1 LSTQSTGPGEPMNRK
16 QSTNRTV
23 RREVMHILGAQDWQ
37 SQWAE
42 YKTAQPASK
51 LIAPLFSALFS
62 IHPEV
67 HWHAVTCMGDLGQD
81 LATHGLQTLRVIMR
95 RFMWSLNDESGG
107 IGWGAPEAMGELMA
121 QNTPLA
127 TEYSSILLSYIV
139 DREGPDNYLEYAPLR
154 QGAYWGIA
162 RLAQTHPE
170 LVQPAE
176 KSLENGLSVEACSQS
191 LLLLCLT
198 WANLQSLPP
207 TASHALHLLTDRQDQ
222 VQIYWN
228 EKFQQFVLSDQAQK
242 ALMVHAQT
250 NVS

>member
-1 LSTQSTGPGEPMNRK
+1 MNRK

-23 RREVMHILGAQDWQ
+23 RREVVRILGAEDWQ
-37 SQWAE
+37 PQWAE
-42 YKTAQPASK
+42 YKAAQPASK
-51 LIAPLFSALFS
+51 LISPLFSALFS
-62 IHPEV
+62 IHPAV

-81 LATHGLQTLRVIMR
+81 LAAHGLQPLRVIMR
-95 RFMWSLNDESGG
+95 RLMWSLNDESGG

-121 QNTPLA
+121 KNTPLG

-170 LVQPAE
+170 LVQPGE
-176 KSLENGLSVEACSQS
+176 KSLDNALNIEACSQS

-198 WANLQSLPP
+198 WANLPSLPS
-207 TASHALHLLTDRQDQ
+207 TAAQALHLLTDRQEE
-222 VQIYWN
+222 VQIYWD
-228 EKFQQFVLSDQAQK
+228 EKFQHVVLADQARK

-250 NVS
+250 KVF